1 MEVVP
6 CLLLCIPLYFA
17 FRVDR
22 SVRPYTARTHVR
34 RKKGKFWHIAVV
46 FCQAVWYTQAS
57 EHTDQIITKRC
68 VIMGYGWATVFTLA
82 AWFAGSVLDAI
93 LGDLGLRTV
102 FSIIVMG
109 CCIMKY
115 IKTRRVWGRHAPTGP
130 RLCSNERPSG
140 AFEQQPGLAPARWRG
155 LAPTGTTSKTRERC
169 RSAVP
174 EGRNI

>member
-1 MEVVP
+1 MSAKKDAAGFSIVRTAGTNKGRVITMAVVP

-17 FRVDR
+17 FQVDC

-115 IKTRRVWGRHAPTGP
+115 IKDNNH
-130 RLCSNERPSG
+130 SN
-140 AFEQQPGLAPARWRG
+140 
-155 LAPTGTTSKTRERC
+155 
-169 RSAVP
+169 
-174 EGRNI
+174 

>member
-1 MEVVP
+1 MTQAISPVGCCLARGGQPIGMSAKKDAAGFSIVRTAGTNKGRVITMAVVP

-17 FRVDR
+17 FQVNRC
-22 SVRPYTARTHVR
+22 VRPYTARTHVR

-82 AWFAGSVLDAI
+82 AWLAGSVLDAI

-115 IKTRRVWGRHAPTGP
+115 IKDNNH
-130 RLCSNERPSG
+130 SN
-140 AFEQQPGLAPARWRG
+140 
-155 LAPTGTTSKTRERC
+155 
-169 RSAVP
+169 
-174 EGRNI
+174 